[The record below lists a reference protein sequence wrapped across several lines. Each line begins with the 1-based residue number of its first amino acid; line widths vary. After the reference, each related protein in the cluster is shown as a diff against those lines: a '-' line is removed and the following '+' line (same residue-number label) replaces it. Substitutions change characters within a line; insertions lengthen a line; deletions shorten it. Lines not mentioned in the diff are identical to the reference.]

1 MLKKLLP
8 LFVWIKRH
16 KYISVTIVFLFIIFV
31 IDDNNKFKHYRNQ
44 RTIAELEDEIAEM
57 KRDSAEI
64 IKRQLH
70 LDFRGDVEAVENLAR
85 EKYGMKKDNEDVFI
99 VED

>member
-8 LFVWIKRH
+8 LFDWIKRH
-16 KYISVTIVFLFIIFV
+16 KYISVTIVFLVIIFV
-31 IDDNNKFKHYRNQ
+31 IDDNNMFKQYKNQ
-44 RTIAELEDEIAEM
+44 RVIAELEEEIETM

-64 IKRQLH
+64 IKRQMQ
-70 LDFRGDVEAVENLAR
+70 LDFRGNVEAVENLAR
-85 EKYGMKKDNEDVFI
+85 EKYGMQKDNEDVFV